1 MTLTKAPLYHDVAD
15 GPDGGEAYWLIC
27 ADGVRIRVAVWGA
40 ETGKKG
46 TVLLYPG
53 RTEYVEKYGR
63 AAAEFAKRGF
73 ATLVIDWRGQGLS
86 DRLLEDAALGHVGEF
101 RDYQLDAQA
110 ALSLARKLE
119 LPTPF
124 TLLAHSMGGC
134 IGLRA
139 LIDGLPV
146 TSAVFTGPMW
156 GIALTTS
163 KRSLGWAASTMAHS
177 LGFGD
182 MLAPGTLRETY
193 VLANPFDDNMLT
205 TDVEMFEYMK
215 RQVTAHPDL
224 ALGGPTLSWLNK
236 ALRECRALRAHPTPD
251 VPCLTYLGT
260 NERIVDIPTIH
271 DRMSRWPNGELH
283 IIERGEHEI
292 VMEDRETRDRVF
304 DEASAFFERLANLET
319 A

>member
-1 MTLTKAPLYHDVAD
+1 MTLSKAPLYEDVSEGPAD
-15 GPDGGEAYWLIC
+15 AAAYWTVC

-40 ETGKKG
+40 DVGNRG
-46 TVLLYPG
+46 TVLLFPG
-53 RTEYVEKYGR
+53 RTEYIEKYGR
-63 AAAEFAKRGF
+63 TAAEFAARGY

-86 DRLLEDAALGHVGEF
+86 DRLLEDTALGHVGEF
-101 RDYQLDAQA
+101 ADYQLDAQA

-119 LPTPF
+119 LPQPYSLF
-124 TLLAHSMGGC
+124 AHSMGGC

-146 TSAVFTGPMW
+146 TSAVFSGPMW

-163 KRSLGWAASTMAHS
+163 KRSLGWTASTLAHS
-177 LGFGD
+177 FGFGD

-193 VLANPFDDNMLT
+193 VLANPFEDNMLT
-205 TDVEMFEYMK
+205 TDAEMFDYMK
-215 RQVTAHPDL
+215 RQVSAHPDL

-236 ALRECRALRAHPTPD
+236 ALRECRALRAHPTPN
-251 VPCLTYLGT
+251 VPCITYLGT

-271 DRMSRWPNGELH
+271 DRMSRWPNGELV
-283 IIERGEHEI
+283 IIDQGEHEI
-292 VMEDRETRDRVF
+292 VMESPQTRARLY
-304 DEASAFFERLANLET
+304 DEACALFARHAKMEA